1 MDLLYHHANYGEDC
15 VLYTGCR
22 RTSVSFV
29 CYRQVCL
36 QGSKATSTAFTR
48 WSKMGFSPLQTQCCN
63 KGKIWHGEAVP
74 RAKFHLYRGRNV
86 GRQSLKL
93 SKFQILPTNLPCR
106 SDSFAHCTR
115 LQVAFNFVIWS
126 LLGHLVAKLLNK
138 SKKLGGAKI
147 TDLLC
152 RHSKY
157 GENRESHVGCRR
169 QKCYVFCLS
178 VCFFVAIWNYEVCD
192 NGNAMK
198 SV

>member
-1 MDLLYHHANYGEDC
+1 MGAFSHNFLIAPSDETTDWMNKVRGCTNSTDLLYHHANYGEDC

-36 QGSKATSTAFTR
+36 QGSKAASIAFTR
-48 WSKMGFSPLQTQCCN
+48 WSKMGFSPLRTQCCN

-106 SDSFAHCTR
+106 SDSFAQF
-115 LQVAFNFVIWS
+115 LWNSQ
-126 LLGHLVAKLLNK
+126 HLYT
-138 SKKLGGAKI
+138 STG
-147 TDLLC
+147 
-152 RHSKY
+152 S
-157 GENRESHVGCRR
+157 
-169 QKCYVFCLS
+169 F
-178 VCFFVAIWNYEVCD
+178 
-192 NGNAMK
+192 
-198 SV
+198 